1 VQDGKPHSEAPEA
14 LRVLEQRDTP
24 CAAASAGLTVSLA
37 IDWTLQALLAV
48 ALIAELAVVF
58 FSVLARWLFD
68 SPWLWAN
75 ELGELALA
83 TMAFIGG
90 AYTYRRGD
98 HASIRTLV
106 DLLPVDGQRVCRT
119 LVDFLVLLVAGVAG
133 VSSLWFCAGRWG
145 QVMPV
150 LQIPAGWFVL
160 PLVPC
165 MLVLAVTSLQHL
177 FTQHRPTVLAV
188 GAALGGLGLVLAL
201 TQDAWKPWMQG
212 DAAGGVTLAIFF
224 ATVGIGLPVG
234 FALLLSAIVYLRAAT
249 AMPAIMLAQTMT
261 SGITGFVLLAIPFF
275 VFAGIIME
283 KGGISL
289 RLIRLVETLVGHFRG
304 GLYQVMVASMYLV
317 SGLSGSEGAD
327 VAAVGLVLRD
337 SMRRKGYNMERAT
350 AVLAAGAAMGV
361 TVPPSLAMLV
371 LVSATTLSAGAL
383 FIAGFIPAAVV
394 AFCLMGMVYVQSR
407 GAQAHRAPQASG
419 REIGAAALGA
429 VLPFLLPAILFG
441 GIFIGLGT
449 PTEVSSFAAVY
460 GIVLAGFIYREF
472 GVRAFLRSLVDS
484 AALTGMILFIL
495 AAASSFAWVLT
506 IAKLPQRLVG
516 VLTIGGQQWLFL
528 IASILLILVA
538 GMILEGLAAVIIL
551 APILLPIAEQ
561 MGVSQL
567 HYGIVLLMAMNTG
580 AFMPPVGVGFYF
592 SCAVLETTLD
602 RASREMIPYFF
613 VLVLGLVI
621 VALVPWFTLFLPTL
635 LHATGV

>member
-1 VQDGKPHSEAPEA
+1 VQDDKSHAASSG
-14 LRVLEQRDTP
+14 LQVLEQQGTP
-24 CAAASAGLTVSLA
+24 APSILTVSTA

-48 ALIAELAVVF
+48 ALTGELAVIF
-58 FSVLARWLFD
+58 INVLIRWLFD

-75 ELGELALA
+75 EVAELALA

-90 AYTYRRGD
+90 AYTYRRGH

-106 DLLPVDGQRVCRT
+106 DLLPPGGRRACTT

-133 VSSLWFCAGRWG
+133 FSSLAFCAARWA
-145 QVMPV
+145 QVTPV

-165 MLVLAVTSLQHL
+165 MLVLVVTAVEHL
-177 FTQHRPTVLAV
+177 LAQHRPTVLAV
-188 GAALGGLGLVLAL
+188 AAALSGVGLVVAL
-201 TQDAWKPWMQG
+201 TQDLWKPWMEG
-212 DAAGGVTLAIFF
+212 DAAAALTLAIFF
-224 ATVGIGLPVG
+224 ATVAIGLPVG

-249 AMPAIMLAQTMT
+249 AMPPIMLAQTMT
-261 SGITGFVLLAIPFF
+261 SGTTGFVLLAIPFF

-289 RLIRLVETLVGHFRG
+289 RLVRLVQTLVGHFRG

-337 SMRRKGYNMERAT
+337 SMRRQGYNMERAT
-350 AVLAAGAAMGV
+350 SVLAAGAAMGV

-394 AFCLMGMVYVQSR
+394 ALCLMGLVYIQSR
-407 GAQAHRAPQASG
+407 GAHGHRAPRATG
-419 REIGAAALGA
+419 REIGAAAVDSL
-429 VLPFLLPAILFG
+429 LPFLIPVTLFG
-441 GIFIGLGT
+441 GIFLGLGT

-460 GIVLAGFIYREF
+460 GIVLAGFIYKEF
-472 GVRAFLRSLVDS
+472 GVRAFLRSVIDS

-495 AAASSFAWVLT
+495 GAASSFAWVLT
-506 IAKLPQRLVG
+506 IAKVPQRLVTL
-516 VLTIGGQQWLFL
+516 LTIGGQQWLFL

-602 RASREMIPYFF
+602 RASREMVPYFF

-635 LHATGV
+635 LQVTGR